1 MHKGGAKK
9 LEELIIQ
16 RPETRLVVVDT
27 LAKIRKP
34 VRSQNVYEDY
44 AALEALRPVVDKY
57 GIAIVVVHHLGKEA
71 AADPLDENSS
81 STDLTAGVDGF
92 LILRRT
98 PGSRGPTLYVDGRDI
113 EEPTEYALHW
123 NLNTATWTIEGDAEE
138 EHISNERADILLVL
152 DFEQI
157 NAGTLY
163 RTLRQMEKEGLCE
176 SEWDSSE
183 RGGPARRMYH
193 ITEAGEAHL
202 EAWLEAYKGYQRVID
217 ALSRAYRSSRK
228 APRCSKPGDEEL
240 SSSS

>member
-1 MHKGGAKK
+1 M
-9 LEELIIQ
+9 E
-16 RPETRLVVVDT
+16 RL
-27 LAKIRKP
+27 A
-34 VRSQNVYEDY
+34 
-44 AALEALRPVVDKY
+44 
-57 GIAIVVVHHLGKEA
+57 
-71 AADPLDENSS
+71 
-81 STDLTAGVDGF
+81 
-92 LILRRT
+92 
-98 PGSRGPTLYVDGRDI
+98 
-113 EEPTEYALHW
+113 TEF
-123 NLNTATWTIEGDAEE
+123 
-138 EHISNERADILLVL
+138 

-202 EAWLEAYKGYQRVID
+202 EAWLEAYKGYQRVMD